1 MNKKLDNHVLIMA
14 AGRGLRMMPL
24 TNRIPKAMA
33 PFKGSTLIASR
44 IKKMHKLFNNVHVT
58 VGYKGA
64 LLASHVIDLKVN
76 SVFNTNNKGNAWWLF
91 NTLMKNINGPVFVL
105 TCDNIF
111 DIDFNKILNEY
122 YFLKSPACM
131 IVPVKPIKS
140 LEGDFIFY
148 NSRNTITKISRST
161 KSNIYCSGIQI
172 LNPFK
177 INNIIKP
184 KEKFNLVWKQLIT
197 KKQIKRSNLILDNW
211 YAVDNLKQLKIINN

>member
-1 MNKKLDNHVLIMA
+1 MA

-24 TNRIPKAMA
+24 TNNIPKAMA
-33 PFKGSTLIASR
+33 PFKGSTLIANR
-44 IKKMHKLFNNVHVT
+44 IKKMHKFFNNVHVT

-91 NTLMKNINGPVFVL
+91 NTLIKNINGPVFVL

-111 DIDFNKILNEY
+111 EIDFQKILKEY
-122 YFLKSPACM
+122 EILKSPACM

-140 LEGDFIFY
+140 LDGDFIFY
-148 NSRNTITKISRST
+148 NTKNVISKISRSK
-161 KSNIYCSGIQI
+161 KSNYYCSGIQI

-177 INNIIKP
+177 INKIIKP
-184 KEKFNLVWKQLIT
+184 SEKFNVVWKQLIE
-197 KKQIKRSNLILDNW
+197 KKQIKRSNYILKKW
-211 YAVDNLKQLKIINN
+211 YAVDNLKQLKVINN